1 MDHQIIRLE
10 HYASLFHFWGFG
22 GLGQNTRLLDTGQ
35 IWSTVF
41 KNASTKDFQLFSVM
55 RML

>member
-22 GLGQNTRLLDTGQ
+22 GFGPEHAIIGYWTNMEYSLQ
-35 IWSTVF
+35 
-41 KNASTKDFQLFSVM
+41 KC
-55 RML
+55 